1 MKDIAE
7 FNTGKFTDFEG
18 KEHIVTVCAYTYDGL
33 SNERVLGIGY
43 SITNPLDN
51 YNEEV
56 GKTIAKNRAMDE
68 PAVMCYKRGF
78 LNSELVNSILK
89 RETEYICNNPE
100 KFIAGYAEAK
110 ERYNK
115 KKEIEN
121 IKSSLSDNEKI
132 LIELL
137 KQGIDL
143 DKCLQIAMNEN

>member
-56 GKTIAKNRAMDE
+56 GKTIAKNRAMDG

-100 KFIAGYAEAK
+100 KFIAGYAEARK
-110 ERYNK
+110 KYYNK
-115 KKEIEN
+115 MEIEKLKNSLTENENTLVN
-121 IKSSLSDNEKI
+121 I
-132 LIELL
+132 L
-137 KQGIDL
+137 KQGVDL
-143 DKCLQIAMNEN
+143 DKCLKIVLNEN